1 MHLPFRR
8 CRRRQR
14 AHDVGERAQEASML
28 VERRKGFSGLMVTWL
43 LSAIAVM
50 VAAWIVPGVAVTS
63 FGPALAAAAV
73 LGIVNA
79 LVRPVLVLLT
89 LPVTVL
95 TLGLFL
101 LVVNGACVA
110 LAARLVDGF
119 VVTGMFP
126 AVLMVIVLTLV
137 SSVLGRV
144 FGEKKRQRD

>member
-1 MHLPFRR
+1 
-8 CRRRQR
+8 
-14 AHDVGERAQEASML
+14 ML
-28 VERRKGFSGLMVTWL
+28 VERRKGLSGLLVTWL
-43 LSAIAVM
+43 LSAVAVM
-50 VAAWIVPGVAVTS
+50 VSAWIVPGVAVAS
-63 FGPALAAAAV
+63 FGKALAAAAV

-119 VVTGMFP
+119 VVDGMFP
-126 AVLMVIVLTLV
+126 AVLMVIVLTCV
-137 SSVLGRV
+137 SSVLGSV
-144 FGEKKRQRD
+144 FGDKPQRQRND